1 MANRIILQVDKTA
14 PTHKA
19 FLRIEPPGGGKPIIN
34 SADDLLLIAASKVK
48 NMLQRA
54 ITNYQEIT
62 AYLPFR
68 TIHKLR

>member
-19 FLRIEPPGGGKPIIN
+19 FLRIEPPGGGKPIIYC
-34 SADDLLLIAASKVK
+34 ADDLLLIAASKVK

-54 ITNYQEIT
+54 ITNHQKIT
-62 AYLPFR
+62 CIPAF
-68 TIHKLR
+68 